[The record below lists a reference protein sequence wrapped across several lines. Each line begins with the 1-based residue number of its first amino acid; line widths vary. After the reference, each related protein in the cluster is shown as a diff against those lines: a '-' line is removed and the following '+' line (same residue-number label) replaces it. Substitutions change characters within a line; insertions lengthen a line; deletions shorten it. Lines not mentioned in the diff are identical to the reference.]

1 MKLGCHIITNH
12 LRKAAS
18 TLLPLAVSACLA
30 GSLFAQPLPSPDTAA
45 NTGQTDIADPQSAA
59 AAKQSLA
66 ESDADGMNSIRSYQE
81 QVNLLESQY
90 DAYNADLS
98 EAMLGLGLAQ
108 QQQGNHED
116 AILSLERALQINRV
130 NHGLYHVN
138 KIPLIEQL
146 IVSYAATGDWQAV
159 EDRYF
164 TLMQLYARNF
174 DINDVELLPGLAKLI
189 KWHLYAFGA
198 ELTEQPVSHLLL
210 ARELIVQTIDIIK
223 FNYGADDLRQLNSF
237 GVLLLTDFYL
247 AVTQSQY
254 QKESPKAGINSFREE
269 SDVAQSEFW
278 GFSQNMFTRGKHH
291 IEEMIHITQNNAATP
306 PRTAV
311 DTLVLLAD
319 WNLIFKQQ
327 MTADEIY
334 KEVWEQAMKLENHE
348 RHIGEIFTRPV
359 NLPNINIGGTSY
371 NSTSFSENGNDST
384 VQDSTRNTTKL
395 GAIVFEF
402 DISTTGRAMDP
413 EVVETDPGAS
423 KNNINKARRQL
434 KASRFRPR
442 YENGIAVENQN
453 ARIRYRFEPDP
464 EQTMAEASNGE

>member
-1 MKLGCHIITNH
+1 LKIGCHIITNH

-18 TLLPLAVSACLA
+18 TLLPLAISA

-90 DAYNADLS
+90 DAYHADLS
-98 EAMLGLGLAQ
+98 EAMVGLGLAQ

-116 AILSLERALQINRV
+116 AISSLERALQINRV

-146 IVSYAATGDWQAV
+146 IVSYAATGNWQAV

-174 DINDVELLPGLAKLI
+174 DNNDIELLPGLAKLI
-189 KWHLYAFGA
+189 KWHLYAFGVKV
-198 ELTEQPVSHLLL
+198 TEQPISHLLL

-223 FNYGADDLRQLNSF
+223 FNYGADDLRQLDAF
-237 GVLLLTDFYL
+237 GALLLTDFYL
-247 AVTQSQY
+247 AVEQSQY
-254 QKESPKAGINSFREE
+254 QQESPKAGINSFREE
-269 SDVAQSEFW
+269 PGEAQSEFW
-278 GFSQNMFTRGKHH
+278 GFNQSMFTRGKYH

-311 DTLVLLAD
+311 DTLLLLAD

-334 KEVWEQAMKLENHE
+334 KEVWEQAVKLENHE
-348 RHIGEIFTRPV
+348 RHIEEIFARPV
-359 NLPNINIGGTSY
+359 SLPSINISGTSY
-371 NSTSFSENGNDST
+371 SGTPFSKNGNASAS
-384 VQDSTRNTTKL
+384 QDATRNTTEL

-413 EVVETDPGAS
+413 EVVEMDPGAS
-423 KNNINKARRQL
+423 KNIINKGRRQL
-434 KASRFRPR
+434 KTSRFRPR

-453 ARIRYRFEPDP
+453 ARIRYHFEPDP